1 MILTAITFFVILTI
15 LVLIHE
21 LGHFTVARLIG
32 VRVEEFGLGLPPRI
46 WGKKFGGHTEYTL
59 NWLPIGGFVR
69 LAGEDDDES
78 QKAKVKGPML
88 KEYFWARSKKERTA
102 ILIAGV
108 VMNFLLA
115 VVITTGLLINGVKE
129 PSGNVRVETVVDGSP
144 AKSAGLLVGDVVV
157 GLDTM
162 ADKNAPNNQSV
173 SPKTPKD
180 LITFVNAHKG
190 TKIYMHVTRAGTPQP
205 VLTVTPRVDVPPG
218 QGPLGVAI
226 SDLEVRKYSFKE
238 APGKAFMINV
248 YRARDMFTSLGT
260 TIWSLVTLHA
270 PEADVA
276 GPIGIAQVTGQAVKF
291 GWLAVLEFASILS
304 LNLAVLN
311 VLPIPALDGGRI
323 AFVVLEKLLGKK
335 VKPAFEKS
343 THQIGMLIL
352 FGLIILVS
360 INDILRLVR
369 G

>member
-1 MILTAITFFVILTI
+1 MILTAITFFIILTI

-32 VRVEEFGLGLPPRI
+32 VRVEEFGLGLPPKI
-46 WGKKFGGHTEYTL
+46 WGKKIGDTEYTL
-59 NWLPIGGFVR
+59 NWLPVGGFVR

-78 QKAKVKGPML
+78 QKAKIHGQKL
-88 KEYFWARSKKERTA
+88 REYFWARSKKERTA

-108 VMNFLLA
+108 VMNFALA
-115 VVITTGLLINGVKE
+115 VVITAGLLVNGVKE
-129 PSGNVRVETVVDGSP
+129 PSGNVRVETVVEGSP
-144 AKSAGLLVGDVVV
+144 AKSAGLMVGDVVI
-157 GLDTM
+157 GLDTKED
-162 ADKNAPNNQSV
+162 AHASGNQSV
-173 SPKTPKD
+173 APKTPKD

-190 TKIYMHVTRAGTPQP
+190 IKIYMHITRAGTPQP
-205 VLTVTPRVDVPPG
+205 VIAVTPRVDVPPG

-226 SDLEVRKYSFKE
+226 SDLEVRKYSLQE

-248 YRARDMFTSLGT
+248 LRARDMFTSLGT
-260 TIWSLVTLHA
+260 TLWSLVTLHV

-323 AFVVLEKLLGKK
+323 AFVVLEKVLGKK
-335 VKPAFEKS
+335 IKPAFEKS
-343 THQIGMLIL
+343 THQIGMLVL

-369 G
+369 GG

>member
-21 LGHFTVARLIG
+21 LGHFTVARFIG

-46 WGKKFGGHTEYTL
+46 WGKKFGATEYTL

-69 LAGEDDDES
+69 LAGEDSDES
-78 QKAKVKGPML
+78 QKLKVKSQKL
-88 KEYFWARSKKERTA
+88 SEYFWARSKKERIA

-115 VVITTGLLINGVKE
+115 VGITMGLLVHGVNE
-129 PSGNVRVETVVDGSP
+129 PSGKVRVETVVAGSP
-144 AKSAGLLVGDVVV
+144 AEAGGLQVGDVVV
-157 GLDTM
+157 SLDSSAGGVTLK
-162 ADKNAPNNQSV
+162 DKPIF
-173 SPKTPKD
+173 PKTPTD
-180 LITFVNAHKG
+180 LITFVNANKG
-190 TKIYMHVTRAGTPQP
+190 FEIYISITRAGTPQP
-205 VLTVTPRVDVPPG
+205 VIAVTPRVDVPAG

-226 SDLEVRKYSFKE
+226 SDLEMRTYSWQE

-248 YRARDMFTSLGT
+248 LRAKDMFTSLGSM
-260 TIWSLVTLHA
+260 IGRLVTLQSLQ
-270 PEADVA
+270 ADVA

-323 AFVVLEKLLGKK
+323 AFVILEKILGKK

-352 FGLIILVS
+352 LGLIVLVS

-369 G
+369 GV